1 MQVND
6 LTRLAPQWIVT
17 FAFSLLA
24 AACGAD
30 DADTLDGDGTLT
42 VSLEAEDTITDGL
55 EPGDGLENLV
65 DGWTVT
71 FDEYI
76 VAIGGVTIGRAGGDL
91 TVSEAVVVDL
101 TKLPANGFELARFT
115 GIATGQ
121 WGEFS
126 YKLVHAGEA
135 TRDGSV
141 SQGDF
146 DRMVADDVTYL
157 IRGTATKADAT
168 VTFEFAEPAE
178 VTFGPCESE
187 AGAPGVNV
195 TELSETAASVVIHGD
210 HLFFNGFPSGAE
222 ITERRAAWLE
232 LADMLGNGDGHVDDA
247 ELEGITGTDLATL
260 FPTAEPTTDGDAQY
274 FLSGSPVPVGDA
286 RDFVIG
292 QLLTQGHFNG
302 EGECP
307 WTLPGGEG
315 GGHDH

>member
-1 MQVND
+1 MKPTD
-6 LTRLAPQWIVT
+6 TTHLATRWMLAAALVT
-17 FAFSLLA
+17 IA

-30 DADTLDGDGTLT
+30 DADTLDGDGILS
-42 VSLEAEDTITDGL
+42 VSLEAEDTITEGL

-91 TVSEAVVVDL
+91 TVGESVVVDL
-101 TKLPANGFELARFT
+101 TKLPASGFELARFT

-135 TRDGSV
+135 TRDDSV
-141 SQGDF
+141 SKDDF

-157 IRGTATKADAT
+157 IRGTATKDSAT

-232 LADMLGNGDGHVDDA
+232 AADMLGDGDGHVDDS
-247 ELEGITGTDLATL
+247 ELEGITGTELATL
-260 FPTAEPTTDGDAQY
+260 FPTAEPATDGDAQY

-307 WTLPGGEG
+307 WTLPGGEAG
-315 GGHDH
+315 EHDH